1 MITSSDL
8 RRRLARLEEEASRGA
23 EMLLVPYEIL
33 DAGAPGLGPDAIS
46 VAGQVAHR
54 GADES
59 GEQLLHRVSA
69 QQARAGGA
77 AVCLLAGP
85 LDQRL

>member
-1 MITSSDL
+1 MSVSAL
-8 RRRLARLEEEASRGA
+8 RRRVEQLERSGAAARGVV
-23 EMLLVPYEIL
+23 LVPYEIL

-46 VAGQVAHR
+46 VAGQVSHR

-59 GEQLLHRVSA
+59 GEQLLRRVSD
-69 QQARAGGA
+69 QQARAAGA
-77 AVCLLAGP
+77 VVCLLAGP